1 MISFRIKLDFL
12 LKDIGEYFLYN
23 GVLVSSVQQNE
34 SALRISKKRG
44 IYVHA
49 KLDLKLV
56 PNFYQHYIMFW
67 CLSISVIRINS
78 TFCCSLNLLP
88 EHCTLIL
95 LVVLVNACG
104 SILLSVFR
112 FRVGVHCPPSEG
124 QMALG
129 LAEGS
134 ESDRKLCVASWSW
147 KGQLRFLHV
156 LPALA
161 PDGRRCLSKSL
172 RPSSGQSPATNPS
185 GTRS

>member
-78 TFCCSLNLLP
+78 TFCCSLNLRP

-95 LVVLVNACG
+95 LVVLVEA
-104 SILLSVFR
+104 
-112 FRVGVHCPPSEG
+112 
-124 QMALG
+124 
-129 LAEGS
+129 
-134 ESDRKLCVASWSW
+134 KLCTWVTYKESKMLIDLHIMFPSLLQIPTYSWSEPAQVVNSRR
-147 KGQLRFLHV
+147 GNFLKSSISVELLWWV
-156 LPALA
+156 LLNLPY
-161 PDGRRCLSKSL
+161 
-172 RPSSGQSPATNPS
+172 TFENN
-185 GTRS
+185 